1 MAPMPYPAD
10 GKGAQM
16 LTCGVWEVNART
28 KNAEATWKVLASLTG
43 EENMKYMAEGE
54 HNNGNFMPRESA
66 LNHLIDNLDV
76 GDYTKQNAKTLLN
89 DNLTHF
95 PMLSYIG
102 EYLNIISAEMTEAM
116 MGNVS
121 VEDAAKNI
129 QEQVEAVIK

>member
-1 MAPMPYPAD
+1 MTFFITPF
-10 GKGAQM
+10 
-16 LTCGVWEVNART
+16 
-28 KNAEATWKVLASLTG
+28 
-43 EENMKYMAEGE
+43 
-54 HNNGNFMPRESA
+54 H
-66 LNHLIDNLDV
+66 
-76 GDYTKQNAKTLLN
+76 YTDCFSVRQIGYGGKQNAKTLLN

>member
-1 MAPMPYPAD
+1 M
-10 GKGAQM
+10 
-16 LTCGVWEVNART
+16 
-28 KNAEATWKVLASLTG
+28 
-43 EENMKYMAEGE
+43 
-54 HNNGNFMPRESA
+54 
-66 LNHLIDNLDV
+66 